1 MSHRQ
6 AGYQAAFT
14 ESEDECDPAD
24 IPASS
29 DGERGPPVMVA
40 LSDFGIV
47 TAPVKVHTLLDTP
60 ASPKGGLLCHLS
72 WLPAVGWHQASGQ
85 IFSFAKQVRT
95 PLHVLY
101 EETRLAA

>member
-24 IPASS
+24 IPASP
-29 DGERGPPVMVA
+29 DGEPGPPEMVA
-40 LSDFGIV
+40 PSELGIL
-47 TAPVKVHTLLDTP
+47 TAPVKVQTLLDSP

-72 WLPAVGWHQASGQ
+72 WLLAMGWHQASDQ
-85 IFSFAKQVRT
+85 IFNLAKQVRS

-101 EETRLAA
+101 EETRFAA